1 MSEQGKFKKQE
12 RYKSVFSEAE
22 DMKKMLMDPEESQ
35 RRGQIWV
42 EDPGRKWAEGPETL
56 RADKTLRQ
64 EDNDDCTALS
74 LLFYFLFS
82 IFNSF

>member
-1 MSEQGKFKKQE
+1 MSEKGKFEKQE
-12 RYKSVFSEAE
+12 RYKSVFSESE

-42 EDPGRKWAEGPETL
+42 EDPGPDTS

-74 LLFYFLFS
+74 TLFYFFSS